1 MLKWNEC
8 SSFAKRFKQIPN
20 VSSALT
26 RARWG
31 RENRSQKGFCSLS
44 FRFLSMI
51 KKFPV
56 VDCGN
61 KGKWVNQVTKL
72 FCRTGNACSAPDNEE
87 WLSRKPFNEH
97 MFPILIRDVSTPDRK
112 KPETF
117 PKMENR
123 DSISIFTSKVKNPL
137 ESIIYR
143 KGFLWVFSEAS
154 LGIPGKW

>member
-1 MLKWNEC
+1 M
-8 SSFAKRFKQIPN
+8 N
-20 VSSALT
+20 VLVLQNDSGKFQTLALFLLVLDGVGRT
-26 RARWG
+26 GAR
-31 RENRSQKGFCSLS
+31 KDCAL
-44 FRFLSMI
+44 FLFVSCPWEKNAI
-51 KKFPV
+51 
-56 VDCGN
+56 CNLG
-61 KGKWVNQVTKL
+61 KL
-72 FCRTGNACSAPDNEE
+72 FCRTGNACLAPDNEE

-112 KPETF
+112 NPETF

-123 DSISIFTSKVKNPL
+123 DSISIFTSKVKKPL